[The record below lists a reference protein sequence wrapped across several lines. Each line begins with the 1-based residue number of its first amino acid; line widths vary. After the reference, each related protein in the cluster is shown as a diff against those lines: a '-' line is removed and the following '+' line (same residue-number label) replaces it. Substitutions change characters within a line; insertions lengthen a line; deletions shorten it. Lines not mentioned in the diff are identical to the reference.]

1 MVLSLTESHYPPKAG
16 LLYFCIVVAQ
26 ILVGARHYPA
36 DPADPAMPFASTCSA
51 AISAA
56 CHRPE
61 ADTDAHLLPVQ
72 WGVVGQDEDGLQHC
86 AFTTSRYVQPPTKGS
101 SLLGMPVHVR
111 KRKAFLPSFFSK
123 TKKQK

>member
-1 MVLSLTESHYPPKAG
+1 
-16 LLYFCIVVAQ
+16 
-26 ILVGARHYPA
+26 
-36 DPADPAMPFASTCSA
+36 MPFASTCSA

-61 ADTDAHLLPVQ
+61 ADNDAHLLLVQ
-72 WGVVGQDEDGLQHC
+72 WGVVGQDETGLQRC

-111 KRKAFLPSFFSK
+111 KRKSILPSFLK

>member
-1 MVLSLTESHYPPKAG
+1 MVLSLTELNYPPKAG

-26 ILVGARHYPA
+26 FLIGARPYT
-36 DPADPAMPFASTCSA
+36 ADPAMPFASTCSA

-61 ADTDAHLLPVQ
+61 ADNDAHLLPVQ
-72 WGVVGQDEDGLQHC
+72 WGVVGQDETGLQRC
-86 AFTTSRYVQPPTKGS
+86 AFTTSRYVQSPTKGS
-101 SLLGMPVHVR
+101 SLLGMPVHVK
-111 KRKAFLPSFFSK
+111 KRKSILPSFLK